1 MKKVHCAS
9 RACSRENT
17 ARECKSSMLWKIM
30 IVCLQS
36 IILSFSI
43 LALLAVGRVYFPAH
57 LTLGLVTDL
66 VWPMECAQMS
76 GMP

>member
-1 MKKVHCAS
+1 MPVEHVVEKTQQRVQVINAMEDHD
-9 RACSRENT
+9 
-17 ARECKSSMLWKIM
+17 
-30 IVCLQS
+30 CLFT

-43 LALLAVGRVYFPAH
+43 LAMLAAGRVYFPAH

-66 VWPMECAQMS
+66 LWPMECAQMS